1 MKVFVAMPAY
11 NVQETLAQTVEGLP
25 ASLRTHIL
33 LGNNVSEDRTA
44 ELAEQLGLQV
54 ITHERNLGYGGNLKR
69 LYREAIRQG
78 ADVVVEV
85 HPDYQYEPSLADM
98 LVEYIVRGHFDVIQ
112 ANRIRS
118 RDESLAGG
126 MPLYRYLGN
135 RALTLFE
142 NLWFGV
148 TFGEWHSGMRAY
160 RSVVLERL
168 PLESYPDTHAFA
180 SDILMD
186 CVMYGFRVAE
196 VPVPVR
202 YEKDSSSVNVPG
214 LFAYGLRTIGAALKR
229 PPWRKKR
236 YGSALKDLGPIP
248 PGQPSVLMTQ
258 PYD

>member
-1 MKVFVAMPAY
+1 MKVVVAMPAY
-11 NVQETLAQTVEGLP
+11 NVAKTLVQTYEALP
-25 ASLRTHIL
+25 VALREHIL
-33 LGNNVSEDRTA
+33 LGNNCSEDETVEVA
-44 ELAEQLGLQV
+44 KSLGIEV
-54 ITHERNLGYGGNLKR
+54 MTHSQNFGYGGNLKR
-69 LYREAIRQG
+69 LYREALRQG

-98 LVEYIVRGHFDVIQ
+98 LVDYVKRGHFDVIQ

-118 RDESLAGG
+118 RSESLAGG
-126 MPLYRYLGN
+126 MPMYRYIGN

-142 NLWFGV
+142 NVWFGV

-160 RSVVLERL
+160 GRVVLETL

-202 YEKDSSSVNVPG
+202 YESQSSSVNVPG
-214 LFAYGLRTIGAALKR
+214 LFAYAARTVGAALKR
-229 PPWRKKR
+229 PPWKKKTF
-236 YGSALKDLGPIP
+236 GSGGSIP
-248 PGQPSVLMTQ
+248 PPRK
-258 PYD
+258 